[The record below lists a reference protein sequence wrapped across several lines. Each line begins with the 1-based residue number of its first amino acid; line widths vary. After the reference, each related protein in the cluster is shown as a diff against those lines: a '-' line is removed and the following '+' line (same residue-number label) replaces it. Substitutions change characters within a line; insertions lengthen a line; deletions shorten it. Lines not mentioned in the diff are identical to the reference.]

1 MVLKTRLYKGS
12 VKMGQI
18 IDGKLQAKKYRKEIS
33 DFVDER
39 IRKGL
44 KVPCIASIVVG
55 NDGGS
60 IYYLENQKRLCD
72 KLGVK
77 FQSIILSED
86 SAESDII
93 NLINKLNDD
102 NNVNGIILQL
112 PLPKHINEKNVT
124 SIINENKDIDS
135 LAYANTGKFYRG
147 EKAFVPCTPRS
158 IIELIKSTGIN
169 ISGKNAV
176 IVGRSNIVGKP
187 VSQLLL
193 NENATVTICHSKT
206 KNLDK
211 ICRNADILVAAVGN
225 PGLITGEYI
234 KEGAVVIDVGT
245 TVVDGKLKGDVCFYE
260 AEKRAA
266 FITPVP
272 GGVGSM
278 TTTMLL
284 LNVCEALL

>member
-1 MVLKTRLYKGS
+1 
-12 VKMGQI
+12 MGQI
-18 IDGKLQAKKYRKEIS
+18 IDGKLQAKKYREKIA
-33 DFVDER
+33 DFVEQR
-39 IRKGL
+39 IKSGL
-44 KVPCIASIVVG
+44 KVPCIASIMVG

-60 IYYLENQKRLCD
+60 RYYLENQRKLSE

-77 FQSIILSED
+77 FQSIILNENST
-86 SAESDII
+86 ESDII
-93 NLINKLNDD
+93 DIIIKLNED
-102 NNVNGIILQL
+102 NNVNGIMLQL
-112 PLPKHINEKNVT
+112 PLPKHINEKNIT
-124 SIINENKDIDS
+124 SVISESKDIDS
-135 LAYANTGKFYRG
+135 LTYENTGKFYRG

-169 ISGKNAV
+169 ISGKSAV
-176 IVGRSNIVGKP
+176 IIGRSNIVGKP

-206 KNLDK
+206 KNLKDV
-211 ICRNADILVAAVGN
+211 CRKADILVSAVGN

-245 TVVDGKLKGDVCFYE
+245 TVVDGKLKGDVCFDE
-260 AEKRAA
+260 AIKRAA
-266 FITPVP
+266 FVTPVP

-278 TTTMLL
+278 TTTMLI

>member
-1 MVLKTRLYKGS
+1 
-12 VKMGQI
+12 MGQI
-18 IDGKLQAKKYRKEIS
+18 IDGKLQAEKYRKKIAN
-33 DFVDER
+33 FVQER
-39 IRKGL
+39 IKSGHE
-44 KVPCIASIVVG
+44 VPCMASIMVG
-55 NDGGS
+55 DDGGS
-60 IYYLENQKRLCD
+60 RYYLENQKKLCD

-102 NNVNGIILQL
+102 NNVNGIMLQL

-124 SIINENKDIDS
+124 SIINESKDIDS
-135 LAYANTGKFYRG
+135 LTYENTGKFYRG

-158 IIELIKSTGIN
+158 IIELIKSTGID

-206 KNLDK
+206 KNLK
-211 ICRNADILVAAVGN
+211 GMCRNADILVAAVGN
-225 PGLITGEYI
+225 PGLITGDYV

-245 TVVDGKLKGDVCFYE
+245 TVVDGKLKGDVCFDE
-260 AEKRAA
+260 AEKKAA

-272 GGVGSM
+272 GGVGAM
-278 TTTMLL
+278 TTTMLV

>member
-1 MVLKTRLYKGS
+1 
-12 VKMGQI
+12 MGQI
-18 IDGKLQAKKYRKEIS
+18 IDGKLQAEKYRKKIA
-33 DFVDER
+33 DFVQER
-39 IRKGL
+39 IKSGHE
-44 KVPCIASIVVG
+44 VPCMASIMVG
-55 NDGGS
+55 DDGGS
-60 IYYLENQKRLCD
+60 RYYLENQKKLCD

-102 NNVNGIILQL
+102 NNVNGIMLQL

-124 SIINENKDIDS
+124 SIINESKDIDS
-135 LAYANTGKFYRG
+135 LTYENTGKFYRG

-158 IIELIKSTGIN
+158 IIELIKSTGID

-206 KNLDK
+206 KNLK
-211 ICRNADILVAAVGN
+211 GMCRNADILVAAVGN
-225 PGLITGEYI
+225 PGLITGDYV

-245 TVVDGKLKGDVCFYE
+245 TVVDGKLKGDVCFDE
-260 AEKRAA
+260 AEKKAA

-272 GGVGSM
+272 GGVGAM
-278 TTTMLL
+278 TTTMLV